1 MSAHPTTA
9 DYRAMVESAPDA
21 IIVHNYEEFLYVNPF
36 AAERLGVDADAL
48 VGQPIMRYVHP
59 DSRELVVARLRRM
72 AEVGEP
78 GFPFEVRFVSR
89 TGTVIPAEIASV
101 PLTFGGQ
108 SAILGLIRDVSR
120 RTQAEGALR
129 ESEQRF
135 ANAFRFSP
143 HGMALLGLDG
153 RWLRANESLCEILG
167 YSEEEL
173 REISFQTITHPDDVA
188 GDREQLQRL
197 VAGEASSYRRM
208 KRSYRKDGRL
218 IWVSVAVSTV
228 QNSAGKTIYFIGQV
242 QDVTAQREMEE
253 QNLRAHRLAG
263 IAETTI
269 AIAHEMNN
277 ALTVLTMNAEL
288 LAQDPT
294 TKEIPDI
301 AAEILSASNRI
312 SATVQRLT
320 TIADPKSV
328 DYVGDKKMLDLFS
341 RSAKEDLPPAK

>member
-1 MSAHPTTA
+1 MSPHATTI

-21 IIVHNYEEFLYVNPF
+21 IIVHNYERFLYVNPF
-36 AAERLGVDADAL
+36 AAERLGADADAL
-48 VGQPIMRYVHP
+48 VGQPIMQYVHP
-59 DSRELVVARLRRM
+59 DSKELVVARLRRM

-89 TGTVIPAEIASV
+89 TGTVIQAEIASV
-101 PLTFGGQ
+101 PMTFGGE

-120 RTQAEGALR
+120 RTQAESALR
-129 ESEQRF
+129 ESEERF
-135 ANAFRFSP
+135 ANAFKFSP

-153 RWLRANESLCEILG
+153 RWLRANESLCRILG
-167 YSEEEL
+167 YSEDEL
-173 REISFQTITHPDDVA
+173 REINFQTLTHPDDVA
-188 GDREQLQRL
+188 ADREQLHRL
-197 VAGEASSYRRM
+197 VAGEASSY
-208 KRSYRKDGRL
+208 KRVKRYYRKDGRL

-228 QNSAGKTIYFIGQV
+228 HSSGGKTIYFIGQI
-242 QDVTAQREMEE
+242 QDITAQREMEE

-269 AIAHEMNN
+269 AVAHEMNN

-288 LAQDPT
+288 LVQHPT
-294 TKEIPDI
+294 ATEVPDI

-312 SATVQRLT
+312 AATVQRLT

-341 RSAKEDLPPAK
+341 RTVDEESPPAK